1 MESLTLKK
9 ILSNS
14 ITNKPS
20 LDPLNRD
27 INTTTL
33 HISALQKKII
43 VVKYGGNAMTDETLQ
58 QQFAFDIAFLKTLG
72 IKIVVVHGGGPQ
84 IDNMLE
90 RVGKKSSFIQ
100 GMRVTDAETMDIVEG
115 VLAGNVQ
122 GQIVGLINQSGLEH
136 NVRAVGISGKDG
148 RMVQVKKLYLPDL
161 HNASIQ
167 HDIGQV
173 GDVLTINTSLVDTL
187 LNADFIPVVSPITCD
202 DTNTSYNVNA
212 DVIASELACALKA
225 EKLMLLTNIKGV
237 LDKSNELIPSLNK
250 ITIQALIND
259 GTLYGGML
267 PKIDSALNAAQR
279 GVSAVHILDGR
290 VAHGLLLALLSDTA
304 VGTTITI

>member
-1 MESLTLKK
+1 MEQSIIKK
-9 ILSNS
+9 FTNCIA
-14 ITNKPS
+14 NKPS
-20 LDPLNRD
+20 LK
-27 INTTTL
+27 TL
-33 HISALQKKII
+33 HNEIDETSSRIAKLQKKII

-58 QQFAFDIAFLKTLG
+58 QQFAFDIALLNALG

-84 IDNMLE
+84 IDSMLE
-90 RVGKKSSFIQ
+90 RVGKKSTFTQ
-100 GMRVTDAETMDIVEG
+100 GMRVTDAETMSIVEG

-148 RMVQVKKLYLPDL
+148 RMIQVKKLYLPDL
-161 HNASIQ
+161 HDATIQ

-173 GDVLTINTSLVDTL
+173 GEVLTVDTSLVDTL
-187 LNADFIPVVSPITCD
+187 LSADFIPVISPVSCD
-202 DTNTSYNVNA
+202 DANTSYNVNA

-237 LDKSNELIPSLNK
+237 LNKESELIPSLNK
-250 ITIQALIND
+250 TTIQTLIND

-267 PKIDSALNAAQR
+267 PKIASALDAAQR

-290 VAHGLLLALLSDTA
+290 VAHGLLLALLSNVA
-304 VGTTITI
+304 VGTSITS